1 MWGEGRATRTFVWAA
16 CSCSPSARISAASRS
31 AASPFPAMSCLV
43 ACCARSL
50 AATCCARA
58 VLELSEHLRHL
69 MVTHADAE
77 LEGCIST
84 IHPSS
89 DVRSQLRQ
97 HRHCLVQQAVAA
109 VKAVERRWRV
119 PRMVQQ
125 AVAAVEAVERR
136 WRVPRMVQQA
146 VAAVEAVERRWRV
159 PRMVQQAVEAVEA
172 VERRRRVP
180 RMVQRAEAQQA
191 RSPPEDGKAA
201 APMRRIG
208 RRRLLCARRR
218 CRGRLTRQHPR
229 ATVAARAGRRVAP
242 LHKHQ
247 LLQLA
252 GGVSSTEERAR
263 VERVVRGRGGVL
275 HRAVLAVGRRL
286 AQEELSK

>member
-146 VAAVEAVERRWRV
+146 V
-159 PRMVQQAVEAVEA
+159 EAVEA

-201 APMRRIG
+201 APLRRIG

-229 ATVAARAGRRVAP
+229 ATVAARAGRRDAP

-263 VERVVRGRGGVL
+263 VERVVRGRG
-275 HRAVLAVGRRL
+275 
-286 AQEELSK
+286 E